1 MIVPKSR
8 LSDMGHMLYP
18 SKVWYPISIP
28 LLSVM
33 YIQLPYYEFYD
44 DLNFEEILDFYI
56 DFTVLDTSTFQC

>member
-1 MIVPKSR
+1 
-8 LSDMGHMLYP
+8 
-18 SKVWYPISIP
+18 
-28 LLSVM
+28 M